1 MKKGKLLILLL
12 AALSII
18 LVLAA
23 CDKTDTLAET
33 TVGTAAGSGT
43 ETVSE
48 TAEEVS
54 TETEPP
60 KHEAHEYFV
69 IGDAEEAPVWDEIS
83 EIDGELYGVDHE
95 NNLLAV
101 RTEKIDTKNYVN
113 QTISVYD
120 LLSGEIIFT
129 TDVSYPE
136 NPRQDEVVELDV
148 TIDYP
153 IIRVSQKSYSEDGS
167 AKYDVEYYFAKKDSE
182 CIKITDKS
190 EYARQDYDNGLVCF
204 TMGDE
209 SVWIDKN
216 LDVVRRVSAIATDG
230 LAPEQFD
237 CEYMGYL
244 YSWTDTAVQIF
255 NRDGVCSATYNIT
268 HGGFINVHVLDSG
281 NVLVQDIEL
290 VDAYTPCDIIVDGD
304 RYTVKSYVMKYLDG
318 EMEEIELD
326 FLVDDLATAYGGA
339 SDGFPFELAA
349 GHDNQAYIYRFANGN
364 VSPFAEYAVMSNDL
378 EIEYVVKNG
387 MHGIMYD
394 SAYAVDSHHYVAYAP
409 LANSEQA
416 YLFDLDG
423 NAIPIAS
430 THYFEVTPKY
440 IVTATGI
447 FDHKLNKLFD
457 FESEGFDWGYF
468 GVDAAYDKVYI
479 AKYNAVTGAIEEY
492 LFDRETNQAVM
503 VADGIKQSLFGK
515 GIGDGYHVIIDLDT
529 DKYSFINSDGTTVF
543 VTYREPIIL
552 ECNGLLLAATEF
564 EGKTVIY
571 VIK

>member
-1 MKKGKLLILLL
+1 
-12 AALSII
+12 
-18 LVLAA
+18 
-23 CDKTDTLAET
+23 
-33 TVGTAAGSGT
+33 
-43 ETVSE
+43 
-48 TAEEVS
+48 
-54 TETEPP
+54 
-60 KHEAHEYFV
+60 
-69 IGDAEEAPVWDEIS
+69 
-83 EIDGELYGVDHE
+83 
-95 NNLLAV
+95 
-101 RTEKIDTKNYVN
+101 
-113 QTISVYD
+113 
-120 LLSGEIIFT
+120 
-129 TDVSYPE
+129 
-136 NPRQDEVVELDV
+136 
-148 TIDYP
+148 
-153 IIRVSQKSYSEDGS
+153 
-167 AKYDVEYYFAKKDSE
+167 
-182 CIKITDKS
+182 
-190 EYARQDYDNGLVCF
+190 
-204 TMGDE
+204 
-209 SVWIDKN
+209 
-216 LDVVRRVSAIATDG
+216 
-230 LAPEQFD
+230 
-237 CEYMGYL
+237 
-244 YSWTDTAVQIF
+244 
-255 NRDGVCSATYNIT
+255 
-268 HGGFINVHVLDSG
+268 VLDSG
-281 NVLVQDIEL
+281 NVLIQDIEL

-339 SDGFPFELAA
+339 SDSFPFELAS
-349 GHDNQAYIYRFANGN
+349 GHENQAYIYRFANGN

-468 GVDAAYDKVYI
+468 GVDTAYDKVYI